1 MILFKWCFWVTQ
13 PIALSGILIVM
24 FILPL
29 KRVEGDMKKKLA
41 AVDYVGT
48 ALTLG
53 GCTLVIL
60 PLIWV
65 CMSSSFSTVYIPR
78 LLFSETDRRFWCYT
92 LQGGVTY
99 PWKSAIV
106 LATLI
111 SGFIVVSLFCLW
123 EWKVAKLPI
132 VPSAFLP

>member
-1 MILFKWCFWVTQ
+1 
-13 PIALSGILIVM
+13 M

-65 CMSSSFSTVYIPR
+65 CWSSSFS
-78 LLFSETDRRFWCYT
+78 
-92 LQGGVTY
+92 
-99 PWKSAIV
+99 AI
-106 LATLI
+106 
-111 SGFIVVSLFCLW
+111 
-123 EWKVAKLPI
+123 
-132 VPSAFLP
+132 